1 MVDQAPNGRTGL
13 RASPWFTLAVLTF
26 IFSIGFIDRQ
36 VLNLLVPP
44 IKKSFG
50 LSDLQI
56 SVLQGAAFSGA
67 YLLMSPV
74 FGRLVDVSTRRNI
87 LFPCVI
93 VWSAFTALCGFAG
106 GFFSLFAARSVV
118 GAAEAGMTP
127 AGYSML
133 SDSFDEK
140 RLGRAMSIYS
150 IGTYLGSGLALLLG
164 GLVLR
169 SAETWD
175 VSGIP
180 LLSNLEPW
188 QLTFLVVGSIGI
200 PCALLLLLVHE
211 PQRRGEAAAS
221 VMSLGE
227 AKRVLGRE
235 RRFYGLFY
243 LGMSLSIVPVYA
255 FPAWLP
261 ALATRQ
267 FNIPVSQVGIDYGII
282 VLITGTAGVLC
293 GPTVADWLRR
303 TGVRDQNLRLVVFT
317 NLLVLAACVALAF
330 RPSYTSVLV
339 IGGFASFFY
348 SMPTPMA
355 AAALQIATPNRM
367 RGLITSIYIVII
379 TIMGLGIAPVLVA
392 FFTDKIFGD
401 EARVG
406 DSLALVCGAS
416 TLAAAITLFLCL
428 PAYRHLLDRVQA
440 GFEREEAAPT

>member
-1 MVDQAPNGRTGL
+1 MTNDAVPARSSGTGH
-13 RASPWFTLAVLTF
+13 SPWFTLVVLTF

-56 SVLQGAAFSGA
+56 SVLQGAAFSIA

-74 FGRLVDVSTRRNI
+74 FGRLVDVYTRRRI
-87 LFPCVI
+87 LLPCVLL
-93 VWSAFTALCGFAG
+93 WSGFTALCGFAG
-106 GFFSLFAARSVV
+106 GFASLFAVRSAV

-133 SDSFDEK
+133 SDSFDET
-140 RLGRAMSIYS
+140 RLARAMSIYS

-169 SAETWD
+169 SAEGWD

-180 LLSNLEPW
+180 LLSGMQPW
-188 QLTFLVVGSIGI
+188 QLTFLVVGTIGI
-200 PCALLLLLVHE
+200 PCSLLLLLVRE
-211 PQRRGEAAAS
+211 PPRRGEAADI
-221 VMSLGE
+221 
-227 AKRVLGRE
+227 VLGLSQAKDIIRRQ

-243 LGMSLSIVPVYA
+243 LGMALSIVPVYA

-261 ALATRQ
+261 ALVTRQ
-267 FNIPVSQVGIDYGII
+267 FHVPISQVGIQYGII

-293 GPTVADWLRR
+293 GPSAAAWLAR
-303 TGVRDQNLRLVVFT
+303 TGVRDQNLRLVVIT
-317 NLLVLAACVALAF
+317 NLLVLGACIALFF
-330 RPSYTSVLV
+330 RPSYHAVLAF
-339 IGGFASFFY
+339 GGFASFFY

-379 TIMGLGIAPVLVA
+379 TIIGLGIAPVLVA
-392 FFTDKIFGD
+392 FFTDKVFGD

-406 DSLALVCGAS
+406 DSLALVCGFAALGAAV
-416 TLAAAITLFLCL
+416 TLASCL
-428 PAYRHLLDRVQA
+428 PAYRALLDRA
-440 GFEREEAAPT
+440 EAKTRLAAA